1 MRFWPIVPVLT
12 LALGACTV
20 ADGGRILQPTPSGTV
35 LVRLVGGKTSDVL
48 HSSKKH
54 PVMVRNGF
62 SLWVNESNYLNYFTA
77 EVVSYTAPAIAPCW
91 AVPAQPN
98 NTILTFTPQSSP
110 PISGSVTPCG
120 PGKPDLE
127 GIRISDQNGNSTV
140 QYFRTR

>member
-48 HSSKKH
+48 HSSKQH
-54 PVMVRNGF
+54 PITVRNGF

-77 EVVSYTAPAIAPCW
+77 EVVSYTAPATAPCW

-110 PISGSVTPCG
+110 PISGSVSPCG

>member
-1 MRFWPIVPVLT
+1 
-12 LALGACTV
+12 V

-98 NTILTFTPQSSP
+98 NTILTFTPQSSQ